1 MPMKTGVPADRSSS
15 AGWWRPG
22 SPRTGLRPWGGGGR
36 GPHGQV
42 FVRGVVEAGVS
53 RSQGKHEGESSNALC
68 DRCSRTRD
76 ASQRQLPTD
85 QDYAVSTREC
95 QTDQS
100 SHKPAL
106 AAAGPVLDKRQKR
119 RQQQKQ
125 PHGYAGVDRV
135 TPYQIIFYCSCEEG
149 IVVSHPSRKNCKK
162 QVLRLTALV
171 QDDNGEDGAPRP
183 YTNHENAL
191 KSRPDASST
200 SGCVFPQPV
209 KPPPPSVIFYLQL

>member
-1 MPMKTGVPADRSSS
+1 MRSDCADADADEDR
-15 AGWWRPG
+15 
-22 SPRTGLRPWGGGGR
+22 GGGGR

-100 SHKPAL
+100 SHNLSWLLLAL
-106 AAAGPVLDKRQKR
+106 FSTNGKSDDNNKSNPTDMRELTGSLLIRLF
-119 RQQQKQ
+119 
-125 PHGYAGVDRV
+125 
-135 TPYQIIFYCSCEEG
+135 FYFSCEEG

-162 QVLRLTALV
+162 QVLRLTALA
-171 QDDNGEDGAPRP
+171 QDDNGEGGASRL
-183 YTNHENAL
+183 YTNDENTLTVTAPTARSDWL
-191 KSRPDASST
+191 
-200 SGCVFPQPV
+200 
-209 KPPPPSVIFYLQL
+209 